1 MNRNN
6 MRKTN
11 WQKYALGDILNAVSR
26 PVDVEIDR
34 SYRILGMR
42 WYTQGLFEKESLFG
56 HEIKANKLFR
66 VEEGDLVYNRLFAW
80 KGSFGLVDSKT
91 AGAFVSGEFPCF
103 RVNSEI
109 AEPKFLVWFL
119 SRESLWKDIERKSVG
134 QTNISRLRLKVPV
147 FLSFRIP
154 LPPLDEQRR
163 IANRLDAIATRVEQ
177 AQQLQINILDN
188 ITKLIVSLH
197 VNMAKNREV
206 TLSEILE
213 LYEDQEPIN
222 PAHEYPQVGIR
233 GFGKGIFY
241 RETLSGSDTTYKHF
255 NHLYNDAILLSQVK
269 GWEGAIAV
277 CPPEF
282 ADMYASPE
290 YRTFRC
296 FEKAAVPAY
305 LSALFSTPWFLNQL
319 KDLTRGIGA
328 RRQRIKPELFLGL
341 KILMPGYED
350 QERAVRIF
358 SKLETIQS
366 IIPENQDKVAN
377 LIPAV
382 LERAF
387 NGGL

>member
-1 MNRNN
+1 MSPWPTIELRH
-6 MRKTN
+6 
-11 WQKYALGDILNAVSR
+11 LL
-26 PVDVEIDR
+26 E
-34 SYRILGMR
+34 L
-42 WYTQGLFEKESLFG
+42 
-56 HEIKANKLFR
+56 
-66 VEEGDLVYNRLFAW
+66 DL
-80 KGSFGLVDSKT
+80 
-91 AGAFVSGEFPCF
+91 
-103 RVNSEI
+103 I
-109 AEPKFLVWFL
+109 
-119 SRESLWKDIERKSVG
+119 
-134 QTNISRLRLKVPV
+134 KVPV
-147 FLSFRIP
+147 EPLQTYKMVGIYSFGGGLFFKESVTGSTTSYKYFYKLKTDHIVLSQLFGWEGAIALSSSEFEDAYVSPQFPTFLCYTNQIDRQYLGWLMRRKSFWEELGRSAKGLGVRRRTLNPESLLSIEIS

-163 IANRLDAIATRVEQ
+163 IAARLDAIAAQVEQ
-177 AQQLQINILDN
+177 AKRLQINILEN

-213 LYEDQEPIN
+213 LYEDQGPIN

-255 NHLYNDAILLSQVK
+255 NHLYEDAILLSQVK

-282 ADMYASPE
+282 ANMYASPE

-296 FEKAAVPAY
+296 IEKAAVPAY

-341 KILMPGYED
+341 KILMPDYED
-350 QERAVRIF
+350 QERAVSIY

-366 IIPENQDKVAN
+366 IIPENQDKVTN

-387 NGGL
+387 NEGL